1 MNSALKMM
9 YFVFKMMILHLKMLY
24 FVFNMMVCAGTHL
37 AVAAARHRPGGAC
50 RGSRFRG
57 SRFRGSRFRAG
68 CLRGGN
74 AADGRVR
81 CQQVGIRIQIDE

>member
-57 SRFRGSRFRAG
+57 SRFRAG

>member
-1 MNSALKMM
+1 MNSAFKMM

-57 SRFRGSRFRAG
+57 SRFRAG